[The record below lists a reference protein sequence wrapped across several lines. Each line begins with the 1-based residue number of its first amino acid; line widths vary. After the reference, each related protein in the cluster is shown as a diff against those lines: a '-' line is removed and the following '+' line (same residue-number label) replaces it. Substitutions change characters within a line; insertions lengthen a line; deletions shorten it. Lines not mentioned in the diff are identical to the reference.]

1 MLCLYLYLLLF
12 IILNL
17 NLLTDGRNKHDDETR
32 EHWNAVSDSVKQK
45 LSSQQQKAKVVIPI
59 TLKTSM

>member
-1 MLCLYLYLLLF
+1 VLCLYLYLLLF

-32 EHWNAVSDSVKQK
+32 EHWNAVSDSVKKNKQSTTK
-45 LSSQQQKAKVVIPI
+45 SESSYSNY
-59 TLKTSM
+59 TEN